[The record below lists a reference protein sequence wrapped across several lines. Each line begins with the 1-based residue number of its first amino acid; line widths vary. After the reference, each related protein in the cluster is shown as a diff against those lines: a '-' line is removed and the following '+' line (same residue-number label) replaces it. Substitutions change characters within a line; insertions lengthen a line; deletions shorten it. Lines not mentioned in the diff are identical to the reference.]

1 MADAKSSTHDKKKEP
16 EKKSDGPDPPKSG
29 KLGPRER
36 YEKYTPLK
44 LEPAEVLETAA
55 GYPEMRQGPRGHKRK
70 EPKEKHDE
78 KRKSH
83 SRDAGDPPPQ
93 KMGFI

>member
-36 YEKYTPLK
+36 YEK
-44 LEPAEVLETAA
+44 E
-55 GYPEMRQGPRGHKRK
+55 RQGPRGHKRK